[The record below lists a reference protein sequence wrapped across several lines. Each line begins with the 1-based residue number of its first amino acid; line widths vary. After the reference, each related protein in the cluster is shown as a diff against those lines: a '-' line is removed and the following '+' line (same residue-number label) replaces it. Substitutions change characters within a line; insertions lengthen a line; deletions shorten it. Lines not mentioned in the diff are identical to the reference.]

1 MALTCPNCS
10 TRFKVKSE
18 ALGDRGRSV
27 RCAKCAHVWFATQDD
42 LEPDNATGGQPAPK
56 APPRREPP
64 PREPPPRREPEPE
77 DDDPFGATF
86 DDGDDD
92 ADDVDLGPPP
102 PSMRSESPAYE
113 APPFGADDEIVP
125 RQRRPQPKKKS
136 PLGAWIVLGVLVLGV
151 AIGGFFLRFDIVK
164 AYRPANAIF
173 AAIGFPVDTLGFGL
187 KIEQPTTR
195 ALIKQDERVLEV
207 TGGITNTSGEPID
220 VPLLRGALLNAQDM
234 EVHVWSFG
242 TESRACC
249 RARRSRTR
257 PASAIHHAARRT
269 CSSPSPGRR
278 RWPRRRTRRG
288 AARRARADRD
298 RQTETGQTG
307 SGQPGRNRPATRRRG
322 PAAMRRSPR
331 NKTARRSGP
340 IRRGPARPDMG
351 IISPSPRL
359 LVTPS
364 SSLPLRHTLATS
376 PWPLLPIASLARC
389 RTTG

>member
-1 MALTCPNCS
+1 MALTCPNCA

-42 LEPDNATGGQPAPK
+42 LESDGATGGQPAPK

-64 PREPPPRREPEPE
+64 PRDPPPRRASEPEE
-77 DDDPFGATF
+77 DDPFGATF
-86 DDGDDD
+86 DDEDDD

-102 PSMRSESPAYE
+102 ASMRSEAPAYD
-113 APPFGADDEIVP
+113 APPFGADEEIVP

-136 PLGAWIVLGVLVLGV
+136 PLGAWIMLGVLVLGV

-220 VPLLRGALLNAQDM
+220 VPMLRGALLNAQDM
-234 EVHVWSFG
+234 EVHVWSFV
-242 TESRACC
+242 TEESRVLPGETVAYKISVSNPP
-249 RARRSRTR
+249 RGATDLLVTFTR
-257 PASAIHHAARRT
+257 PEEMAEEADA
-269 CSSPSPGRR
+269 
-278 RWPRRRTRRG
+278 TRSG
-288 AARRARADRD
+288 QDKAGQA
-298 RQTETGQTG
+298 ETGQDETG
-307 SGQPGRNRPATRRRG
+307 QDGAEQPGDTPAGTG
-322 PAAMRRSPR
+322 GDEASTPEGDGAAGQ
-331 NKTARRSGP
+331 AQ
-340 IRRGPARPDMG
+340 
-351 IISPSPRL
+351 
-359 LVTPS
+359 
-364 SSLPLRHTLATS
+364 
-376 PWPLLPIASLARC
+376 
-389 RTTG
+389 